1 MSKSGSSWSEQ
12 MQSLVSYASN
22 IPGNKVKNV
31 CRNETR
37 MWQALDSRKME
48 LEPKVWLGHEEVL
61 IAFVIIYFLH
71 LSFLASCAVCKVAL
85 VMSDSAT
92 LWTVACQA
100 SVSMRFILQLI
111 RLNISCCLS
120 VHCNS
125 PLACL
130 YLGGSFCLSA
140 LALHLYLPKLHSFDA
155 PTMCYL
161 LQ

>member
-31 CRNETR
+31 CCNETR
-37 MWQALDSRKME
+37 MWQALDSRKMGF
-48 LEPKVWLGHEEVL
+48 EPQVWFGHEEVL
-61 IAFVIIYFLH
+61 IAFVIIYLPH
-71 LSFLASCAVCKVAL
+71 LSLASCAVCKVAS

-92 LWTVACQA
+92 LCQP
-100 SVSMRFILQLI
+100 SVSMGFILQLI
-111 RLNISCCLS
+111 RLNISCSLS
-120 VHCNS
+120 IHYNS
-125 PLACL
+125 PLPCI

-140 LALHLYLPKLHSFDA
+140 LPLHLYLPKFHSFDV